1 MTGLTSR
8 TADRSMTRGGKLMH
22 EIQKVEDDRSRTGK
36 PQHDTRSTIR
46 CLYRRIRSSLQS
58 QQGPEGTGLC
68 MHICIHTYVCTLRTA
83 HAVHL
88 FHRA

>member
-1 MTGLTSR
+1 
-8 TADRSMTRGGKLMH
+8 MH

-58 QQGPEGTGLC
+58 QQGPEGTGALYA
-68 MHICIHTYVCTLRTA
+68 HLHPYIPYVCTLRTA

-88 FHRA
+88 FPPSVIHRLTNTRSSPC